1 MSIIP
6 DYRNEHLVDY
16 RTGES
21 KEELNP
27 YYEGNLNAINKET
40 VWGYDFAAE
49 VTENFFFNLDV
60 FEILGDYINIDN
72 ISTDFLM
79 LPYEEA
85 EQKVD
90 EQNEDTQFVYHLRNS
105 IFLWMETHRDEM
117 IVSLIENQPDDT
129 PSTEDK
135 ENVEQDN
142 N

>member
-6 DYRNEHLVDY
+6 DCRNEHLVDY
-16 RTGES
+16 RTGEN

-60 FEILGDYINIDN
+60 FEVLGDYINIDN

>member
-6 DYRNEHLVDY
+6 DCRNEHLVDY
-16 RTGES
+16 RTGEN